1 MDLFGVFSAFGLSAS
16 AGLNAYI
23 PLLSI
28 ALLAKFTN
36 LIKLGEPWN
45 VLTSWWIIGI
55 LVLLSLIE
63 FFADKVPAINHINDI
78 IMTLVRPAAGAIAF
92 ASAARVITEV
102 SPVLSLGLGLV
113 VAGGVH
119 AVKSAAIR
127 PVVTATTGGAGN
139 IPVSIAEDIVSTIV
153 SILSVV
159 LPVLIACL
167 LVVATSIVIWWLWR
181 HPRRTASTT

>member
-1 MDLFGVFSAFGLSAS
+1 
-16 AGLNAYI
+16 
-23 PLLSI
+23 LLSI

-36 LIKLGEPWN
+36 LIKLGEPWD

-181 HPRRTASTT
+181 RPRRTAYTT